1 MTAYT
6 TMTAADYPLATRSPE
21 RIQTPT
27 GKPLTDITLENVLA
41 GKIGPKDVRISRET
55 LEYQAQIAEQ
65 MHRHAIAR
73 NLRRAGE
80 LIAIPD
86 SRILEIY
93 NALRPYRS
101 TVEELLAIADEL
113 ENQYQA
119 TINAAFIR
127 ESAEVYRQRDKLR
140 KQDV

>member
-1 MTAYT
+1 MNNKPMTVE
-6 TMTAADYPLATRSPE
+6 DYPLATRCPE

-41 GKIGPKDVRISRET
+41 GKIGPQDVRISRQT
-55 LEYQAQIAEQ
+55 LEYHAQIAEH

-86 SRILEIY
+86 ARILEIY
-93 NALRPYRS
+93 NALRPFRS
-101 TVEELLAIADEL
+101 TVAELLAIADEL
-113 ENQYQA
+113 ETRYQA
-119 TINAAFIR
+119 TVNATFIR
-127 ESAEVYRQRDKLR
+127 EAAEVYQQRDKLR
-140 KQDV
+140 KAG

>member
-1 MTAYT
+1 MSNKT
-6 TMTAADYPLATRSPE
+6 TMTAADYPLASRCPE
-21 RIQTPT
+21 RIRTPT
-27 GKPLTDITLENVLA
+27 GKPLTEITLENVLA
-41 GKIGPKDVRISRET
+41 GKIGPQDVRISRET

-86 SRILEIY
+86 GRILEIY

-101 TVEELLAIADEL
+101 SEQALLAIADEL
-113 ENQYQA
+113 EQQYQA
-119 TINAAFIR
+119 TVNADFVR
-127 ESAEVYRQRDKLR
+127 EAAEVYRQRDKLR
-140 KQDV
+140 KKED

>member
-1 MTAYT
+1 MTTKT
-6 TMTAADYPLATRSPE
+6 TMTAADYPLATRCPE

-41 GKIGPKDVRISRET
+41 GKIGPQDVRISRET

-65 MHRHAIAR
+65 MQRHAIAR

-101 TVEELLAIADEL
+101 TKQELIAIADDL
-113 ENQYQA
+113 EQRYQA
-119 TINAAFIR
+119 QICAAFVR
-127 ESAEVYRQRDKLR
+127 EAAELYVERKKL
-140 KQDV
+140 KGDD

>member
-1 MTAYT
+1 M
-6 TMTAADYPLATRSPE
+6 
-21 RIQTPT
+21 
-27 GKPLTDITLENVLA
+27 
-41 GKIGPKDVRISRET
+41 RISRET

-65 MHRHAIAR
+65 MQRHAIAR

-101 TVEELLAIADEL
+101 STEELLAIADEL
-113 ENQYQA
+113 EYQYQA

-140 KQDV
+140 KKEA

>member
-1 MTAYT
+1 MTT
-6 TMTAADYPLATRSPE
+6 TKMSAADYPLASRCPE

-41 GKIGPKDVRISRET
+41 GKVGTQDERISRET

-86 SRILEIY
+86 ARILEIY

-101 TVEELLAIADEL
+101 SVEELLAIADEL
-113 ENQYQA
+113 ETRYQA
-119 TINAAFIR
+119 TVNAAFIR
-127 ESAEVYRQRDKLR
+127 EAAEVYRQRDKLR
-140 KQDV
+140 KEA